1 MNARETRYPDYLVF
15 LRSLH
20 KAGADFFV
28 EGGQAVNFWAE
39 YIDSIER
46 LQALD
51 PLRPFTSKDC
61 DVWVSYNAW
70 EKIKENPCGTLRK
83 STSPADGQFAIL
95 TLDQEPPL
103 VVDLMTTV
111 YGLRLRD
118 LPRLLERALDDGGV
132 KVLDPIYL
140 FLSKCHCLLGLDQSG
155 RQDERHV
162 RMLAL
167 ILPEYLSLLMA
178 NAGVE
183 GIPDRAILRETK
195 LMLKIQGTRACRQAM
210 DLLGIRP
217 DSLIPWERMQTCG
230 LKTLEDFAR
239 NKGGHQPTQE

>member
-1 MNARETRYPDYLVF
+1 MNARETHYADYLGF
-15 LRSLH
+15 LQSLH

-39 YIDSIER
+39 YIDSSGR
-46 LQALD
+46 MHALD

-61 DVWVSYNAW
+61 DVWVSSHAW
-70 EKIKENPCGTLRK
+70 EKIKQNPGGILRK
-83 STSPADGQFAIL
+83 STSPADGQLAIL

-111 YGLRLRD
+111 YGLRLQD

-167 ILPEYLSLLMA
+167 ILPEYLSLLMV
-178 NAGVE
+178 NAGE
-183 GIPDRAILRETK
+183 EDIPDRAILREIK
-195 LMLKIQGTRACRQAM
+195 LLLKILGSRACRRAT
-210 DLLGIRP
+210 DELEIKS
-217 DSLIPWERMQTCG
+217 DSIIPWERMETCD
-230 LKTLEDFAR
+230 LKAIEDFAR
-239 NKGGHQPTQE
+239 AEGRRRPSQA

>member
-1 MNARETRYPDYLVF
+1 MNARETHYADYLGF
-15 LRSLH
+15 LQSLH

-39 YIDSIER
+39 YIDSCDWTH
-46 LQALD
+46 ALD

-61 DVWVSYNAW
+61 DIWVSSNAW
-70 EKIKENPCGTLRK
+70 EKIKQKPGGILRK
-83 STSPADGQFAIL
+83 STSPADGQLAIL

-111 YGLRLRD
+111 YGLRLQD

-167 ILPEYLSLLMA
+167 ILPEYLALLMA
-178 NAGVE
+178 KAGEE
-183 GIPDRAILRETK
+183 GITDRAILREIK
-195 LMLKIQGTRACRQAM
+195 LLLKILGSRACRRAM
-210 DLLGIRP
+210 DQVEIDP
-217 DSLIPWERMQTCG
+217 DSLIPWKRMETCG
-230 LKTLEDFAR
+230 LAALEVFVQAQR
-239 NKGGHQPTQE
+239 NRRRPQR